1 MRGWP
6 EATAPESFVLTQP
19 PAWVRGGEGGP
30 GSKGLSRGVGQEPE
44 WPAWLPGRVRMLS
57 VSAQAALCR
66 APFKGRPEVWVGA
79 EESESHKTIVS
90 VNFQPT
96 TRQPRAS

>member
-1 MRGWP
+1 MAGL
-6 EATAPESFVLTQP
+6 APRV
-19 PAWVRGGEGGP
+19 
-30 GSKGLSRGVGQEPE
+30 GSD
-44 WPAWLPGRVRMLS
+44 AS

-66 APFKGRPEVWVGA
+66 APFKGEAREVWVGA

-96 TRQPRAS
+96 TRQP